1 MFIENGKRQFVVYR
15 CLSCDKKFFSLWGAN
30 QHLRLSHGSLK
41 GSVVFSHD
49 VISFGEVY
57 KLIKKFKAAL

>member
-15 CLSCDKKFFSLWGAN
+15 CVSCDKKFFSLWGAN
-30 QHLRLSHGSLK
+30 QHLRLVHGSR
-41 GSVVFSHD
+41 SVVFAHD